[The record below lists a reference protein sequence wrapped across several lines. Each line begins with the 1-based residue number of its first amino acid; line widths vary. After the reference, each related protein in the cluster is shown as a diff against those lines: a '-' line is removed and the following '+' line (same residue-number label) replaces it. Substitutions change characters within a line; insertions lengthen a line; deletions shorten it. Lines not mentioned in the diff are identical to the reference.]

1 MDFIGYKTCK
11 LFVFFNTFTCRGSR
25 VYIRNQPPRLTGQ
38 VTWCCTRVVSP
49 FPFYHEDEELHWV
62 GKDGSSEQTTV
73 FPIIQGVVES
83 AVHHTAVP
91 ACSLKNPRVETY
103 YTYRF
108 FMISKKITLLVRFI
122 RISTVGWRSALYYS
136 CCGISLVKLFWT
148 CWTFIALC
156 LLKDYLG

>member
-1 MDFIGYKTCK
+1 MECPIQDRLQWPHGPLTLSWGTRIVFRAVTMDLIGYKTCK
-11 LFVFFNTFTCRGSR
+11 LFVFFSTFTCRGSR

-103 YTYRF
+103 YSWFLIICKKHHAT
-108 FMISKKITLLVRFI
+108 SKV
-122 RISTVGWRSALYYS
+122 YS
-136 CCGISLVKLFWT
+136 
-148 CWTFIALC
+148 
-156 LLKDYLG
+156 D